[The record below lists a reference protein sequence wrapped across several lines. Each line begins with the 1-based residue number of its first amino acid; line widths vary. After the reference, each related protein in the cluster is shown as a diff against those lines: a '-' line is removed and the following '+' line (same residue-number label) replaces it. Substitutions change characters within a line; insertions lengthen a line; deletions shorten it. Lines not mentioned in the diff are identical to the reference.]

1 MYVSPATIAAAEVRY
16 GAPRTSTV
24 SYEISP
30 LEMVMIRSSQRDRRA
45 HDVTVCVFNG
55 ARLAVIAKP
64 SYPPDGYRV
73 PGGALKPGEALDVG
87 AAREAFEE
95 TGLTATIER
104 YLLRVQVAFTVGD
117 DSLDWTTHVVSAS
130 TTDDLLD
137 VRDSREI
144 REARWS
150 TLEDLNGPIRQV
162 LLSTGRGL
170 FRYRTD
176 LHLWIADAM
185 SAPS

>member
-1 MYVSPATIAAAEVRY
+1 MYVSPQTIADAEARY
-16 GAPRTSTV
+16 GAPLTRTV

-30 LEMVMIRSSQRDRRA
+30 PEMSMIRSSQRDRRA

-64 SYPPDGYRV
+64 SYPPGGYRV

-95 TGLTATIER
+95 TGLASTIER

-117 DSLDWTTHVVSAS
+117 DSLDWTTHVVSA
-130 TTDDLLD
+130 TTPDTLLD
-137 VRDSREI
+137 VHDQREI

-150 TLEDLNGPIRQV
+150 TFDELNGPIRQI

-170 FRYRTD
+170 FRYRAD
-176 LHLWIADAM
+176 LHLWIAD
-185 SAPS
+185 SLS